1 MESKVVVL
9 KTTSLNLLNFVV
21 IAGNQGERERVSE
34 GQISA
39 DNGLAIGIRK

>member
-21 IAGNQGERERVSE
+21 IAGNQGERERES
-34 GQISA
+34 I
-39 DNGLAIGIRK
+39 